1 MDRSTGRFPR
11 EVSRSR
17 RIIQGGYGFMDAKVF
32 ESIMHQPSAEVVT
45 QLKSKIRNI
54 PDFPIPG
61 ILFRDITP
69 LLQDPQSFKLA
80 IDAMAAPFQR
90 KEIDTVVAIESRGYV
105 LASAMAYQLGAG
117 LVLIRK
123 P

>member
-69 LLQDPQSFKLA
+69 LLQDPKGFQA
-80 IDAMAAPFQR
+80 TIDLFVERFRDARIEA
-90 KEIDTVVAIESRGYV
+90 VVGI
-105 LASAMAYQLGAG
+105 
-117 LVLIRK
+117 
-123 P
+123 